1 LTHPEQAA
9 AQAVQAVAPRQ
20 LDPLTIPLAPS
31 EGYVDFF
38 RDHYPELV
46 KAARYAGAT
55 REEAED
61 ATSKTLDE
69 MYWKWPIPGSPLRYA
84 RKAVINNF
92 IKAKTRGNLRVA
104 RRLIER
110 GHVARDE
117 ALEDERLTDLENSQW
132 VTDVLSYL
140 SPGQRD
146 VMQLLADGLSREEIA
161 QALGKSAD
169 AVRRHLCDARPRLAE
184 LLNPDGEYRSQ
195 TARTSREEAR

>member
-1 LTHPEQAA
+1 MTCPRPSEDRSLTHPEQAA

-110 GHVARDE
+110 GHQFV
-117 ALEDERLTDLENSQW
+117 SQ
-132 VTDVLSYL
+132 
-140 SPGQRD
+140 
-146 VMQLLADGLSREEIA
+146 DGLSPLAHEVQPGHRVFEFVKRAHGDSSLPQGWMPIVR
-161 QALGKSAD
+161 ALQ
-169 AVRRHLCDARPRLAE
+169 PRLSSSAE
-184 LLNPDGEYRSQ
+184 IRRRRL
-195 TARTSREEAR
+195 RTSSSQRHSRASCCP